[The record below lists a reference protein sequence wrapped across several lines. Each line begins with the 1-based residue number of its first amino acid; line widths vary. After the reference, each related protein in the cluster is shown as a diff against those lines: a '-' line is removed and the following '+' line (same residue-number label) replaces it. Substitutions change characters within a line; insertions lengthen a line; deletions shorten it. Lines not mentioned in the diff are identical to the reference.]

1 MVKKVVSSVMGLVFI
16 VGLCIY
22 VYLLTNNKLSIGY
35 NIGYKPDQPIPF
47 SHKLHAGE
55 YGIDC
60 RYCHTATGVSRT
72 SSIPSLNICMNCHLS
87 VGTDKKWIQMLS
99 EKYEKNE
106 PIAWTKVHMLPDHV
120 KFNHSRHI
128 AAGKTCKTCHGPV
141 EEMETVY
148 QFKDLSMGWCV
159 NCHRGVSDESLSD
172 YEIKKLKESGHT
184 QAPINCSTCHY

>member
-1 MVKKVVSSVMGLVFI
+1 MVKKVVSGVIGVVLL
-16 VGLCIY
+16 VGLCVY
-22 VYLLTNNKLSIGY
+22 VYLLINNKLSIGY

-47 SHKLHAGE
+47 SHKLHAGQ
-55 YGIDC
+55 YAIDC
-60 RYCHTATGVSRT
+60 TYCHTAPGVSKT
-72 SSIPSLNICMNCHLS
+72 STIPSLNICMNCHLS
-87 VGTDKKWIQMLS
+87 VGTDKKWIQIIS

-128 AAGKTCKTCHGPV
+128 VAGKTCKTCHGPV

-159 NCHRGVSDESLSD
+159 NCHRGVGDESLSD
-172 YEIKKLKESGHT
+172 NEIKKFKKSGHT